1 MAIPS
6 HSSHNASTHDGARGG
21 AKPLI
26 LIVDDSNV
34 ARTIIRVT
42 FQNDFEIHEAS
53 DGAQAIEM
61 LRRGEYSYS
70 AILLDL
76 VMQEVDGW
84 AVLKFL
90 RESGIIKTVPVV
102 VETASAI
109 DLQTVTELYESG
121 AWEVIGK
128 PFDGKML
135 LALMK
140 TVCERANAIAA
151 AIASAGGELNAV
163 VEGTAAAVFAVDAAT
178 GKIARANGRFNAL
191 VGYSRTVG
199 FTLADVVGQNA
210 ELFNGIVRNTVESG
224 FGGPVLVD
232 SLKPNHVD
240 VLFCELMKSSGTRHD
255 LVVGT
260 LMDITA
266 MANRLRELE
275 AAVAAG
281 RRA

>member
-1 MAIPS
+1 MTTPNI
-6 HSSHNASTHDGARGG
+6 HVNTQGG
-21 AKPLI
+21 ASGGTKPLI

-34 ARTIIRVT
+34 ARTFIRII
-42 FQNDFEIHEAS
+42 FKDDFEVHEAS
-53 DGAQAIEM
+53 GGAQAIEM
-61 LRRGEYSYS
+61 LRTGAYNYS
-70 AILLDL
+70 AIMLDL
-76 VMQEVDGW
+76 VMPDVDGW
-84 AVLKFL
+84 EMLKFL
-90 RESGIIKTVPVV
+90 RESGIIQTVPVV

-109 DLQTVTELYESG
+109 DLQTVTELYECG

-135 LALMK
+135 LALVK
-140 TVCERANAIAA
+140 SVCERANAGAA

-163 VEGTAAAVFAVDAAT
+163 LEGTAAAVFAVDTAT
-178 GKIARANGRFNAL
+178 GKIVRANGRFNVL

-210 ELFNGIVRNTVESG
+210 ELFNGVVRNTIDSG
-224 FGGPVLVD
+224 SGGPILVE

-240 VLFCELMKSSGTRHD
+240 VLFCELMKGSGAHHD

-260 LMDITA
+260 LMDMTA
-266 MANRLRELE
+266 MVNRLRELE

>member
-1 MAIPS
+1 MTIPNHHLS
-6 HSSHNASTHDGARGG
+6 MRDGAHGG
-21 AKPLI
+21 ARPLI

-34 ARTIIRVT
+34 VRSISRVI
-42 FQNDFEIHEAS
+42 FQNDFEVHEAS
-53 DGAQAIEM
+53 DGAKAIEI
-61 LRRGEYSYS
+61 LRKGEHNYS

-76 VMQEVDGW
+76 VMQGVDGW
-84 AVLKFL
+84 EVLKFL
-90 RESGIIKTVPVV
+90 RESGIVKTVPVV

-109 DLQTVTELYESG
+109 DLQTVTELYECG
-121 AWEVIGK
+121 AWEVIAK

-140 TVCERANAIAA
+140 AVCERANAAAA
-151 AIASAGGELNAV
+151 AIAAAGGELNAV
-163 VEGTAAAVFAVDAAT
+163 LEGTAAAVFAVDAAT
-178 GKIARANGRFNAL
+178 GKIVRANGRFNAL

-210 ELFNGIVRNTVESG
+210 ELFNGVVRNTIDSG
-224 FGGPVLVD
+224 SGGPILVE

-240 VLFCELMKSSGTRHD
+240 VLFCELMKGSGAHHD

>member
-1 MAIPS
+1 MTIPT
-6 HSSHNASTHDGARGG
+6 HHFNLHDGAHGG

-26 LIVDDSNV
+26 LVVDDSNV
-34 ARTIIRVT
+34 ARTIIRIT
-42 FQNDFEIHEAS
+42 FQNDFEVHEAS
-53 DGAQAIEM
+53 DGTQAIEM
-61 LRRGEYSYS
+61 LRRGEFSYS
-70 AILLDL
+70 AIMLDL
-76 VMQEVDGW
+76 VMKEVDGW

-109 DLQTVTELYESG
+109 ELETVTELYECG
-121 AWEVIGK
+121 AWGVIGK

-135 LALMK
+135 LALVK
-140 TVCERANAIAA
+140 AVCKRANAAVA

-163 VEGTAAAVFAVDAAT
+163 LEGTAAAVFAVDAAT
-178 GKIARANGRFNAL
+178 GKIVRANGRFNAL

-210 ELFNGIVRNTVESG
+210 ELFNGVVKNTVDSG
-224 FGGPVLVD
+224 SGGPVLVD

-240 VLFCELMKSSGTRHD
+240 VLFCELMKSSGARND

-275 AAVAAG
+275 AVVAAG
-281 RRA
+281 GRA

>member
-1 MAIPS
+1 MTIPS
-6 HSSHNASTHDGARGG
+6 PRLSTHDGVRTG
-21 AKPLI
+21 AKPHI
-26 LIVDDSNV
+26 LIIDDSNV
-34 ARTIIRVT
+34 ARTILRII
-42 FQNDFEIHEAS
+42 FQNDFEVHEAS
-53 DGAQAIEM
+53 GGAQAIEM
-61 LRRGEYSYS
+61 LRMAEYNYS
-70 AILLDL
+70 AIMLDL
-76 VMQEVDGW
+76 VMMEGDGW

-109 DLQTVTELYESG
+109 DLHTVTELYECG

-140 TVCERANAIAA
+140 AVCERANAAAA

-163 VEGTAAAVFAVDAAT
+163 LEGTAAAVFAVDAAT
-178 GKIARANGRFNAL
+178 GRIVRANGRFNAL

-199 FTLADVVGQNA
+199 FTLADVVGHNA
-210 ELFNGIVRNTVESG
+210 ELFNGVVRKTVNSG
-224 FGGPVLVD
+224 SGGPILVD

-240 VLFCELMKSSGTRHD
+240 VLFCELMKSSGARHD

>member
-1 MAIPS
+1 MTIPS
-6 HSSHNASTHDGARGG
+6 HHHSTHDGAHGG

-26 LIVDDSNV
+26 LIIDDSNV
-34 ARTIIRVT
+34 VRSIIRAI

-53 DGAQAIEM
+53 DGAHAIEM
-61 LRRGEYSYS
+61 LRKGEYSYS
-70 AILLDL
+70 AIMLDL
-76 VMQEVDGW
+76 VMHGVDGW
-84 AVLKFL
+84 EVLKFL

-109 DLQTVTELYESG
+109 DLQTVTELYEYG

-140 TVCERANAIAA
+140 NVCERANTVAA

-163 VEGTAAAVFAVDAAT
+163 LEGTAAAVFAVDAAT
-178 GKIARANGRFNAL
+178 GKIVRANGRFNAL
-191 VGYSRTVG
+191 VGYPRTVG
-199 FTLADVVGQNA
+199 FTLADVVGRNA
-210 ELFNGIVRNTVESG
+210 ELFNGVVRNTVDSG
-224 FGGPVLVD
+224 SGGPILVD

-240 VLFCELMKSSGTRHD
+240 VLFCELMKCSGSHHD

>member
-1 MAIPS
+1 MIIPN
-6 HSSHNASTHDGARGG
+6 HRLSTHDGVRKA

-34 ARTIIRVT
+34 VRSIIRVI
-42 FQNDFEIHEAS
+42 FQNDFEVHEATG
-53 DGAQAIEM
+53 GAQAIEM
-61 LRRGEYSYS
+61 LRKGEYSYS
-70 AILLDL
+70 AIMLDL

-84 AVLKFL
+84 EVLKFL

-109 DLQTVTELYESG
+109 DLQTVTELYECG

-135 LALMK
+135 LARVK
-140 TVCERANAIAA
+140 SVCERASATAV

-163 VEGTAAAVFAVDAAT
+163 LEGTAAAVFAVDAAT
-178 GKIARANGRFNAL
+178 GKIVRANGRFNAL

-210 ELFNGIVRNTVESG
+210 ELFNGVVRNTIDSG
-224 FGGPVLVD
+224 SGGPILVD

-240 VLFCELMKSSGTRHD
+240 VLFCELMKCSGARND
-255 LVVGT
+255 LVVGM

-266 MANRLRELE
+266 LANRLRELE

>member
-1 MAIPS
+1 MTIPT
-6 HSSHNASTHDGARGG
+6 HHFNLHDGAHGG

-26 LIVDDSNV
+26 LVVDDSNV
-34 ARTIIRVT
+34 ARTIIRIT
-42 FQNDFEIHEAS
+42 FQNDFEVHEAS
-53 DGAQAIEM
+53 DGTQAIEM

-70 AILLDL
+70 AIMLDL
-76 VMQEVDGW
+76 VMKEVDGW

-109 DLQTVTELYESG
+109 ELETVTELYECG
-121 AWEVIGK
+121 AWGVIGK

-135 LALMK
+135 LALVK
-140 TVCERANAIAA
+140 AVCKRANAAAA

-163 VEGTAAAVFAVDAAT
+163 LEGTAAAVFAVDAVT
-178 GKIARANGRFNAL
+178 GKIVRANGRFNAL

-210 ELFNGIVRNTVESG
+210 ELFNGVVRKTVDSG
-224 FGGPVLVD
+224 SGGPILVD

-240 VLFCELMKSSGTRHD
+240 VLFCELMKCSGARHD

>member
-1 MAIPS
+1 MTIPNHHLS
-6 HSSHNASTHDGARGG
+6 MRDGAHGG
-21 AKPLI
+21 ARPLI

-34 ARTIIRVT
+34 ARTFIRLL
-42 FQNDFEIHEAS
+42 FQNDFEVHEAS
-53 DGAQAIEM
+53 GGAQAIEM
-61 LRRGEYSYS
+61 LRKGEYSYS
-70 AILLDL
+70 AIMLDL

-90 RESGIIKTVPVV
+90 RESGIVKTVPVV

-109 DLQTVTELYESG
+109 DLQTVTELYECG

-135 LALMK
+135 LTRVKA
-140 TVCERANAIAA
+140 VCERANAAAA
-151 AIASAGGELNAV
+151 AIAAAGGELNAV
-163 VEGTAAAVFAVDAAT
+163 LEGTAAAVFAVNTST
-178 GKIARANGRFNAL
+178 GKIVRANGHFNSL

-210 ELFNGIVRNTVESG
+210 ELFNGVVRNTIDSG
-224 FGGPVLVD
+224 SGGPILVE

-240 VLFCELMKSSGTRHD
+240 VLFCELMKGSGAHHD

>member
-1 MAIPS
+1 MTIPS
-6 HSSHNASTHDGARGG
+6 HHISTHDGARRG

-34 ARTIIRVT
+34 VRSISRVI
-42 FQNDFEIHEAS
+42 FQNDFEVHEAS

-61 LRRGEYSYS
+61 LRKGEYNYS

-76 VMQEVDGW
+76 VMHGVDGW
-84 AVLKFL
+84 EVLKFL

-102 VETASAI
+102 VETAAAI
-109 DLQTVTELYESG
+109 DLHTVTELYEYG
-121 AWEVIGK
+121 AWEVVGK

-135 LALMK
+135 LALVK
-140 TVCERANAIAA
+140 NVCERANAAAA
-151 AIASAGGELNAV
+151 AIASASGELNAV
-163 VEGTAAAVFAVDAAT
+163 LEGTAAAVFAVDTAT
-178 GKIARANGRFNAL
+178 RKIVRANSHFNSL
-191 VGYSRTVG
+191 VGYPRTVG

-210 ELFNGIVRNTVESG
+210 GLFNEVVRNTVDSG
-224 FGGPVLVD
+224 SGGPILVD

-240 VLFCELMKSSGTRHD
+240 VLFCELMKCSGDHHD

-266 MANRLRELE
+266 MVNRLRELE
-275 AAVAAG
+275 AAVAVG

>member
-1 MAIPS
+1 MTIPT
-6 HSSHNASTHDGARGG
+6 HHFNLHDGAHGG

-26 LIVDDSNV
+26 LVVDDSNV
-34 ARTIIRVT
+34 ARTIIRIT
-42 FQNDFEIHEAS
+42 FQNDFEVHEAS
-53 DGAQAIEM
+53 DGTQAIEM

-70 AILLDL
+70 AIMLDL
-76 VMQEVDGW
+76 VMKEVDGW

-109 DLQTVTELYESG
+109 ELETVTELYECG
-121 AWEVIGK
+121 AWGVIGK

-135 LALMK
+135 LALVK
-140 TVCERANAIAA
+140 AVCKRANAAAA

-163 VEGTAAAVFAVDAAT
+163 LEGTAAAVFAVDAAT
-178 GKIARANGRFNAL
+178 GKIVRANGRFNAL

-210 ELFNGIVRNTVESG
+210 ELFNGVVKNTVDSG
-224 FGGPVLVD
+224 SGGPVLVD

-240 VLFCELMKSSGTRHD
+240 VLFCELMKSSGARND

-281 RRA
+281 GRA

>member
-1 MAIPS
+1 MTIPS
-6 HSSHNASTHDGARGG
+6 HHFSTHDGTRRGT
-21 AKPLI
+21 KPLI
-26 LIVDDSNV
+26 LVIDDSNV
-34 ARTIIRVT
+34 VQSIARVV
-42 FQNDFEIHEAS
+42 FQNDFEVHEAL
-53 DGAQAIEM
+53 GGVQAIEM
-61 LRRGEYSYS
+61 LRKGEYSYS

-84 AVLKFL
+84 DVLKFL

-109 DLQTVTELYESG
+109 DLQTVTELYECG
-121 AWEVIGK
+121 AWEVVGK

-135 LALMK
+135 LARVK
-140 TVCERANAIAA
+140 AICERANAAATAIAA
-151 AIASAGGELNAV
+151 AGGELNAV
-163 VEGTAAAVFAVDAAT
+163 LEGTAAAVFAVDAAT
-178 GKIARANGRFNAL
+178 GKIMRANSRFNAL
-191 VGYSRTVG
+191 VGHSRTVG

-210 ELFNGIVRNTVESG
+210 ELFNRVVRNTVDSG
-224 FGGPVLVD
+224 SGGPVLVD

-240 VLFCELMKSSGTRHD
+240 VLFCELMKCSGAHHD

-266 MANRLRELE
+266 MVNRLRELE

>member
-1 MAIPS
+1 MTIPNHHLS
-6 HSSHNASTHDGARGG
+6 MRDGAHGG
-21 AKPLI
+21 ARPLI

-34 ARTIIRVT
+34 VRSISRVI
-42 FQNDFEIHEAS
+42 FQNDFEVHEAS
-53 DGAQAIEM
+53 DGAKAIEI
-61 LRRGEYSYS
+61 LRKGEHNYS

-76 VMQEVDGW
+76 VMQGVDGW
-84 AVLKFL
+84 EVLKFL
-90 RESGIIKTVPVV
+90 RESGIVKTVPVV

-109 DLQTVTELYESG
+109 DLQTVTELYECG

-135 LALMK
+135 LALVK
-140 TVCERANAIAA
+140 AVCERAHAAAA

-163 VEGTAAAVFAVDAAT
+163 LEGTAAAVFAVDTAT
-178 GKIARANGRFNAL
+178 GKIVRANGRFNVL

-199 FTLADVVGQNA
+199 FTLADVMGQSA
-210 ELFNGIVRNTVESG
+210 ELFNGVVRNTIDSG
-224 FGGPVLVD
+224 SGGPILVE

-240 VLFCELMKSSGTRHD
+240 VLFCELMKGSGAHHD

>member
-1 MAIPS
+1 MTIPNHHLS
-6 HSSHNASTHDGARGG
+6 MRDGAHGG
-21 AKPLI
+21 ARPLI

-34 ARTIIRVT
+34 VRSISRVI
-42 FQNDFEIHEAS
+42 FQNDFEVHEAS
-53 DGAQAIEM
+53 DGAKAIEI
-61 LRRGEYSYS
+61 LRKGEHNYS

-76 VMQEVDGW
+76 VMQGVDGW
-84 AVLKFL
+84 EVLKFL
-90 RESGIIKTVPVV
+90 RESGIVKTVPVV

-109 DLQTVTELYESG
+109 DLQTVTELYECG
-121 AWEVIGK
+121 AWEVIAK

-135 LALMK
+135 LARMK
-140 TVCERANAIAA
+140 AVCERAHAAAA

-163 VEGTAAAVFAVDAAT
+163 LEGTAAAVFAVNTST
-178 GKIARANGRFNAL
+178 GKIVRANGHFNSL

-199 FTLADVVGQNA
+199 FTLADVMGQNA
-210 ELFNGIVRNTVESG
+210 ELFNGVVRNTIDSG
-224 FGGPVLVD
+224 SGGPILVE

-240 VLFCELMKSSGTRHD
+240 VLFCELMKGSGAHHD

>member
-1 MAIPS
+1 MTIPD
-6 HSSHNASTHDGARGG
+6 HHLSTHDGARRG
-21 AKPLI
+21 AKPPI

-34 ARTIIRVT
+34 VRSILRVI
-42 FQNDFEIHEAS
+42 FQNDFEVHEAS
-53 DGAQAIEM
+53 GGTQAIEM
-61 LRRGEYSYS
+61 LRTGEYSYS
-70 AILLDL
+70 AIMLDL
-76 VMQEVDGW
+76 VMPEENDGW

-109 DLQTVTELYESG
+109 DLDMVSELYACG

-128 PFDGKML
+128 PFDGKVL
-135 LALMK
+135 LARVK
-140 TVCERANAIAA
+140 AVCERAHAAAA

-163 VEGTAAAVFAVDAAT
+163 LEGTAAAVFAVDAAT
-178 GKIARANGRFNAL
+178 GKIVRANGRFNAL

-210 ELFNGIVRNTVESG
+210 ELFNGVVRNTIDSG
-224 FGGPVLVD
+224 SGGPILVD

-240 VLFCELMKSSGTRHD
+240 VLFCELMKCSGARYD

-281 RRA
+281 RSA

>member
-1 MAIPS
+1 MTIPNHRLS
-6 HSSHNASTHDGARGG
+6 MRDGAHGG
-21 AKPLI
+21 ARPLI

-34 ARTIIRVT
+34 VRSISRVI
-42 FQNDFEIHEAS
+42 FQNDFEVHEAS
-53 DGAQAIEM
+53 DGAKAIEI
-61 LRRGEYSYS
+61 LRKGEHNYS

-76 VMQEVDGW
+76 VMQGVDGW
-84 AVLKFL
+84 EVLKFL
-90 RESGIIKTVPVV
+90 RESGIVKTVPVV

-109 DLQTVTELYESG
+109 DLQTVTELYECG
-121 AWEVIGK
+121 AWEVIAK

-140 TVCERANAIAA
+140 AVCERANAAAA
-151 AIASAGGELNAV
+151 AIAAAGGELNAV
-163 VEGTAAAVFAVDAAT
+163 LEGTAAAVFAVNTST
-178 GKIARANGRFNAL
+178 GKIVRANGHFNSL

-199 FTLADVVGQNA
+199 FTLADVMGQNA
-210 ELFNGIVRNTVESG
+210 ELFNGVVRNTIDSG
-224 FGGPVLVD
+224 SGGPILVE

-240 VLFCELMKSSGTRHD
+240 VLFCELMKGSGAHHD

>member
-1 MAIPS
+1 MTIPS
-6 HSSHNASTHDGARGG
+6 HNFSTRDGASGG
-21 AKPLI
+21 AKPRI
-26 LIVDDSNV
+26 LIIDDSNV
-34 ARTIIRVT
+34 ARTIIRIT
-42 FQNDFEIHEAS
+42 FQNDFEVHEAS
-53 DGAQAIEM
+53 DGTQAIEM

-70 AILLDL
+70 AIILDL

-109 DLQTVTELYESG
+109 ELQTVTKLYECG

-135 LALMK
+135 LARVK
-140 TVCERANAIAA
+140 SVCERANAAAA
-151 AIASAGGELNAV
+151 AIASAGGDLNAV
-163 VEGTAAAVFAVDAAT
+163 LEGTAAAVFAVDAAT
-178 GKIARANGRFNAL
+178 GKIVRANGRFNAL

-210 ELFNGIVRNTVESG
+210 ELFNGVVRNTVGSG
-224 FGGPVLVD
+224 SGGPVLVE

-240 VLFCELMKSSGTRHD
+240 VLFCELMKSSGARHD

-266 MANRLRELE
+266 MVNRLRELE
-275 AAVAAG
+275 AAVATG
-281 RRA
+281 RRV

>member
-1 MAIPS
+1 MTIPT
-6 HSSHNASTHDGARGG
+6 HHISTHDGARRG

-34 ARTIIRVT
+34 VQSITRVI
-42 FQNDFEIHEAS
+42 FQNDFEVHKAS

-61 LRRGEYSYS
+61 LRKGEYSYS

-84 AVLKFL
+84 EVLKFL

-109 DLQTVTELYESG
+109 DLQTVTELYECG
-121 AWEVIGK
+121 AWAVIGK

-135 LALMK
+135 LALVK
-140 TVCERANAIAA
+140 AVCKRANAAAAAIAA
-151 AIASAGGELNAV
+151 AGAELNAV
-163 VEGTAAAVFAVDAAT
+163 LEGTAAAVFAVDTAT
-178 GKIARANGRFNAL
+178 GKIVRANGHFNSL

-210 ELFNGIVRNTVESG
+210 ELFNGVVRNTIDSG
-224 FGGPVLVD
+224 SGGPILVD

-240 VLFCELMKSSGTRHD
+240 VLFCELMKCSGAHHD

-266 MANRLRELE
+266 MVNRLRELE

>member
-1 MAIPS
+1 MTIPT
-6 HSSHNASTHDGARGG
+6 HHLNLHDGASGG

-26 LIVDDSNV
+26 LVVDDSNV
-34 ARTIIRVT
+34 ARTIIRIT
-42 FQNDFEIHEAS
+42 FQNDFEVHEAS
-53 DGAQAIEM
+53 DGTQAIEM
-61 LRRGEYSYS
+61 LRRGEYNYS
-70 AILLDL
+70 AIMLDL
-76 VMQEVDGW
+76 VMKEVDGW

-109 DLQTVTELYESG
+109 ELETVTELYECG
-121 AWEVIGK
+121 AWGVIGK

-135 LALMK
+135 LALVK
-140 TVCERANAIAA
+140 AVCKRANAAVA

-163 VEGTAAAVFAVDAAT
+163 LEGTAAAVFAVDAVT
-178 GKIARANGRFNAL
+178 GKIVRANGRFNAL

-210 ELFNGIVRNTVESG
+210 ELFNGVVRNTVDSG
-224 FGGPVLVD
+224 SGGPVLVD

-240 VLFCELMKSSGTRHD
+240 VLFCELMKCSGARHD

-266 MANRLRELE
+266 MVNRLRELE

>member
-1 MAIPS
+1 MIIPS
-6 HSSHNASTHDGARGG
+6 DHLSTHDEARRG

-34 ARTIIRVT
+34 ARTIIRIT

-61 LRRGEYSYS
+61 LRRGEYNYS

-109 DLQTVTELYESG
+109 ELQTVTELYESG
-121 AWEVIGK
+121 AWEVVGK

-140 TVCERANAIAA
+140 AVCERASAAAA

-163 VEGTAAAVFAVDAAT
+163 LEGTAAAVFAVDAVT
-178 GKIARANGRFNAL
+178 GKIVRANGRFNAL

-199 FTLADVVGQNA
+199 FTLADVVGKNA
-210 ELFNGIVRNTVESG
+210 ELFNGIVRNTVNSG
-224 FGGPVLVD
+224 SGGPILVD

-240 VLFCELMKSSGTRHD
+240 VLFCELMKCSGARHD

-275 AAVAAG
+275 AAMAAG
-281 RRA
+281 RSA

>member
-1 MAIPS
+1 MTIPS
-6 HSSHNASTHDGARGG
+6 HHLSTHDGARRG

-34 ARTIIRVT
+34 VRSIIRAI
-42 FQNDFEIHEAS
+42 FQSDFEVHEAS
-53 DGAQAIEM
+53 GGAQAIEM
-61 LRRGEYSYS
+61 LRKGEYSYS
-70 AILLDL
+70 AIMLDL

-84 AVLKFL
+84 TVLKFL
-90 RESGIIKTVPVV
+90 RESGILQTVPVV

-109 DLQTVTELYESG
+109 DLQTVTELYECG

-135 LALMK
+135 LALVK
-140 TVCERANAIAA
+140 RVCERANAEAA
-151 AIASAGGELNAV
+151 AIAAAGGELNAV
-163 VEGTAAAVFAVDAAT
+163 LEGTAAAVFAVDTVT
-178 GKIARANGRFNAL
+178 GKIVRANGRFNAL

-199 FTLADVVGQNA
+199 FTLADVVGLNA
-210 ELFNGIVRNTVESG
+210 ELFNGIVRNTVNTGS
-224 FGGPVLVD
+224 GGPILVE

-240 VLFCELMKSSGTRHD
+240 VLFCELMKCSGSHHD

-260 LMDITA
+260 LMDMTA
-266 MANRLRELE
+266 MVNRLRELE

>member
-1 MAIPS
+1 M
-6 HSSHNASTHDGARGG
+6 
-21 AKPLI
+21 
-26 LIVDDSNV
+26 
-34 ARTIIRVT
+34 
-42 FQNDFEIHEAS
+42 
-53 DGAQAIEM
+53 
-61 LRRGEYSYS
+61 
-70 AILLDL
+70 
-76 VMQEVDGW
+76 
-84 AVLKFL
+84 
-90 RESGIIKTVPVV
+90 V

-109 DLQTVTELYESG
+109 DLQTVTELYECG

-135 LALMK
+135 LALVK
-140 TVCERANAIAA
+140 SVCERANAGAA

-163 VEGTAAAVFAVDAAT
+163 LEGTAAAVFAVDTAT
-178 GKIARANGRFNAL
+178 GKIVRANGRFNVL

-210 ELFNGIVRNTVESG
+210 ELFNGVVRNTIDSG
-224 FGGPVLVD
+224 SGGPILVE

-240 VLFCELMKSSGTRHD
+240 VLFCELMKCSNAHHD

>member
-1 MAIPS
+1 MTIPS
-6 HSSHNASTHDGARGG
+6 HHLGTHDGARRG

-34 ARTIIRVT
+34 VRSIIRVV
-42 FQNDFEIHEAS
+42 FQNDFEVHEALG
-53 DGAQAIEM
+53 GAQAIEM
-61 LRRGEYSYS
+61 LRRGEYDYS
-70 AILLDL
+70 AIMLDL

-84 AVLKFL
+84 EVLKFL
-90 RESGIIKTVPVV
+90 RESGIAKTVPVV

-109 DLQTVTELYESG
+109 DLQTVTELYECG

-128 PFDGKML
+128 PFDGKVL
-135 LALMK
+135 LALVK
-140 TVCERANAIAA
+140 TVCERANAAAA

-163 VEGTAAAVFAVDAAT
+163 LEGTAAAVFAVDAAT
-178 GKIARANGRFNAL
+178 GKIVRANGRFNSL

-210 ELFNGIVRNTVESG
+210 ELFNGVVRNTVESG
-224 FGGPVLVD
+224 SGGPILVD

-240 VLFCELMKSSGTRHD
+240 VLFCELMKSSGAHHD

-275 AAVAAG
+275 AAVAEG

>member
-1 MAIPS
+1 MTIPS
-6 HSSHNASTHDGARGG
+6 HHIGTHDEARRG

-34 ARTIIRVT
+34 ARTIIRIT

-61 LRRGEYSYS
+61 LRRGEYNYS

-109 DLQTVTELYESG
+109 ELQTVTELYESG
-121 AWEVIGK
+121 AWEVVGK

-140 TVCERANAIAA
+140 AVCERASSAAA

-163 VEGTAAAVFAVDAAT
+163 LEGTAAAVFAVDAAT
-178 GKIARANGRFNAL
+178 GKIVRANGRFNAL

-199 FTLADVVGQNA
+199 FTLADVVGKNA
-210 ELFNGIVRNTVESG
+210 ELFHGIVRNTVDSG
-224 FGGPVLVD
+224 SGGPILVD

-240 VLFCELMKSSGTRHD
+240 VLFCELMKCSGARHD

-281 RRA
+281 GRA

>member
-1 MAIPS
+1 MTIPND
-6 HSSHNASTHDGARGG
+6 HLSTHDGAPRG

-26 LIVDDSNV
+26 MVVDDSNV
-34 ARTIIRVT
+34 VRSIVRAI
-42 FQNDFEIHEAS
+42 FQNDFEVHEALG
-53 DGAQAIEM
+53 GAQAIEM
-61 LRRGEYSYS
+61 LRKGEYSYS
-70 AILLDL
+70 AIMLDL

-90 RESGIIKTVPVV
+90 RESGIIQTVPVV

-109 DLQTVTELYESG
+109 DLQTVTELYECG
-121 AWEVIGK
+121 AWEVIAK

-140 TVCERANAIAA
+140 AVCERANAAAA
-151 AIASAGGELNAV
+151 AIAAAGGELNAV
-163 VEGTAAAVFAVDAAT
+163 LEGTAAAVFAVNTST
-178 GKIARANGRFNAL
+178 GKIVRANGHFNSL

-199 FTLADVVGQNA
+199 FTLADVMGQNA
-210 ELFNGIVRNTVESG
+210 ELFNGVVRNTIDSG
-224 FGGPVLVD
+224 SGGPILVE

-240 VLFCELMKSSGTRHD
+240 VLFCELMKGSGAHHD

>member
-1 MAIPS
+1 MTIPT
-6 HSSHNASTHDGARGG
+6 HHFNLHDGAHGG

-26 LIVDDSNV
+26 LVVDDSNV
-34 ARTIIRVT
+34 ARTIIRIT
-42 FQNDFEIHEAS
+42 FQNDFEVHEAS
-53 DGAQAIEM
+53 DGTQAIEM

-70 AILLDL
+70 AIMLDL
-76 VMQEVDGW
+76 VMKEVDGW

-109 DLQTVTELYESG
+109 ELETVTELYECG
-121 AWEVIGK
+121 AWGVIGK

-135 LALMK
+135 LALVK
-140 TVCERANAIAA
+140 AVCKRANAAAA

-163 VEGTAAAVFAVDAAT
+163 LEGTAAAVFAVDAAT
-178 GKIARANGRFNAL
+178 GKIVRANGRFNAL

-210 ELFNGIVRNTVESG
+210 ELFNGVVKNTVESG
-224 FGGPVLVD
+224 SGGPVLVD

-240 VLFCELMKSSGTRHD
+240 VLFCELMKCSGARND

-281 RRA
+281 GRA

>member
-1 MAIPS
+1 MTIPI
-6 HSSHNASTHDGARGG
+6 HHFSTHDGARGG

-34 ARTIIRVT
+34 VRSIMRAI
-42 FQNDFEIHEAS
+42 FQNDFEVHEAS
-53 DGAQAIEM
+53 GGAQAIDM
-61 LRRGEYSYS
+61 LRKGEYSYS
-70 AILLDL
+70 AIMLDL
-76 VMQEVDGW
+76 VMQEMDGW
-84 AVLKFL
+84 GVLNFL
-90 RESGIIKTVPVV
+90 RESGIIQTVPVV

-109 DLQTVTELYESG
+109 DLQTVTELYECG

-135 LALMK
+135 LALVK
-140 TVCERANAIAA
+140 SVCERANAGAA

-163 VEGTAAAVFAVDAAT
+163 LEGTAAAVFAVDTAT
-178 GKIARANGRFNAL
+178 GKIVRSNSRFNAL
-191 VGYSRTVG
+191 VGYPRPVG

-210 ELFNGIVRNTVESG
+210 ELFNGVVRNTIDSG
-224 FGGPVLVD
+224 SGGPILVD

-240 VLFCELMKSSGTRHD
+240 VLFCELMKGSGARHD

>member
-1 MAIPS
+1 MTIPG
-6 HSSHNASTHDGARGG
+6 HHLSTHDGAHGG

-26 LIVDDSNV
+26 LVVDDSNV
-34 ARTIIRVT
+34 ARTIIRIT
-42 FQNDFEIHEAS
+42 FQNDFEVHEAS
-53 DGAQAIEM
+53 DGTQAIEM

-70 AILLDL
+70 AIMLDL
-76 VMQEVDGW
+76 VMKEVDGW

-109 DLQTVTELYESG
+109 ELETVTELYECG
-121 AWEVIGK
+121 AWGVIGK

-135 LALMK
+135 LALVK
-140 TVCERANAIAA
+140 AVCKRANAAVA

-163 VEGTAAAVFAVDAAT
+163 LEGTAAAVFAVDAVT
-178 GKIARANGRFNAL
+178 GKIVRANGRFNAL

-199 FTLADVVGQNA
+199 FTLADVVGQKA
-210 ELFNGIVRNTVESG
+210 ELFKGVIRNAVDSG
-224 FGGPVLVD
+224 SGGPVLVD

-240 VLFCELMKSSGTRHD
+240 VLFCELMKCSGARND

-266 MANRLRELE
+266 MVNRLRELE

>member
-1 MAIPS
+1 MTIPT
-6 HSSHNASTHDGARGG
+6 HHFNLHDGAHGG

-26 LIVDDSNV
+26 LVVDDSNV
-34 ARTIIRVT
+34 ARTIIRIT
-42 FQNDFEIHEAS
+42 FQNDFEVHEAS
-53 DGAQAIEM
+53 DGTQAIEM

-70 AILLDL
+70 AIMLDL
-76 VMQEVDGW
+76 VMKEVDGW

-109 DLQTVTELYESG
+109 ELETVTELYECG
-121 AWEVIGK
+121 AWGVIGK

-135 LALMK
+135 LALVK
-140 TVCERANAIAA
+140 AVCKRANAAAA

-163 VEGTAAAVFAVDAAT
+163 LEGTAAAVFAVDAAT
-178 GKIARANGRFNAL
+178 GKIVRANGRFNAL

-210 ELFNGIVRNTVESG
+210 ELFNGVVKNTVDSG
-224 FGGPVLVD
+224 SGGPVLVD

-240 VLFCELMKSSGTRHD
+240 VLFCELMKSSGARND

>member
-1 MAIPS
+1 MTIPS
-6 HSSHNASTHDGARGG
+6 HHLSTHDGTRGG

-26 LIVDDSNV
+26 LIIDDSNV
-34 ARTIIRVT
+34 VRSIVRSI
-42 FQNDFEIHEAS
+42 FQNDFEVHEAS

-61 LRRGEYSYS
+61 LRKGEYSYS

-76 VMQEVDGW
+76 VMPEVDGW
-84 AVLKFL
+84 EVLKFL

-109 DLQTVTELYESG
+109 DLQTVTELYQHG

-128 PFDGKML
+128 PFDGKIL
-135 LALMK
+135 LALVK
-140 TVCERANAIAA
+140 AVCERANAVAA

-163 VEGTAAAVFAVDAAT
+163 LEGTAAAVFAVDAVT
-178 GKIARANGRFNAL
+178 GKIVRANGRFNAL
-191 VGYSRTVG
+191 VGCPQTVG
-199 FTLADVVGQNA
+199 FTLADVMGQNA
-210 ELFNGIVRNTVESG
+210 ELFNGVVRNAVDSG
-224 FGGPVLVD
+224 SGGPLLVD

-240 VLFCELMKSSGTRHD
+240 VLFCELMKCSGARHD

-266 MANRLRELE
+266 MVNRLRELE

>member
-1 MAIPS
+1 MTIPS
-6 HSSHNASTHDGARGG
+6 HHVSTHDEAHGG
-21 AKPLI
+21 VKPPI

-34 ARTIIRVT
+34 ARTILRIT
-42 FQNDFEIHEAS
+42 FQHDFEVHEAS

-61 LRRGEYSYS
+61 LRMGDCNYS

-76 VMQEVDGW
+76 VMPEVDGW

-90 RESGIIKTVPVV
+90 RESGLIKTVPVV
-102 VETASAI
+102 VETATAI
-109 DLQTVTELYESG
+109 DLHTVTELYECG

-128 PFDGKML
+128 PFDGKMV

-151 AIASAGGELNAV
+151 DIAAAGGELNAV
-163 VEGTAAAVFAVDAAT
+163 LEGTAAAVFAVDAAT
-178 GKIARANGRFNAL
+178 RKIVRANGRFNAL

-199 FTLADVVGQNA
+199 FTLADIVGQNA
-210 ELFNGIVRNTVESG
+210 ELFNGVIKHTIDSG
-224 FGGPVLVD
+224 SGGPILVD

-240 VLFCELMKSSGTRHD
+240 VLFCELMKYSGAHHD

-266 MANRLRELE
+266 MVNRLRELE